1 MGIWLT
7 FRPHSV
13 LVNGTNPWQDK
24 FRRMER
30 EARRA
35 RALQKAAEGK
45 GDGSHNAVFD
55 DDSARHHTTNTTN
68 TTKKGTLVDIE
79 EVIEQND
86 KAEEERR
93 RVESDKI
100 WQENEGLLSGEM
112 V

>member
-7 FRPHSV
+7 FRPQSV

-55 DDSARHHTTNTTN
+55 DDLARHLTGN

-86 KAEEERR
+86 KVEEERR

-100 WQENEGLLSGEM
+100 WQENEGLFSGEM

>member
-1 MGIWLT
+1 M
-7 FRPHSV
+7 
-13 LVNGTNPWQDK
+13 
-24 FRRMER
+24 
-30 EARRA
+30 
-35 RALQKAAEGK
+35 QKAAEGK
-45 GDGSHNAVFD
+45 GGGSHNAILD
-55 DDSARHHTTNTTN
+55 DDLARHRTGSTA
-68 TTKKGTLVDIE
+68 KKGTLVDIE

>member
-1 MGIWLT
+1 
-7 FRPHSV
+7 
-13 LVNGTNPWQDK
+13 
-24 FRRMER
+24 MER

-45 GDGSHNAVFD
+45 GYRSHNAVFD
-55 DDSARHHTTNTTN
+55 DDLARHHAGN